1 MTGATYENLLVQR
14 EQGFAIL
21 TVNRPKALNALNGAT
36 LRELKAAVQELD
48 ADPGVGVIIL
58 TGAGEKAF
66 VAGADISEMA
76 DFGPLQ
82 AEDHARRG
90 QATVAAFESARKPT
104 IAAVN
109 GYALGGGLELAL
121 ACDIRLAS
129 ENAQVGLPEVSLA
142 TIPGFGGTQ
151 RLARL
156 VGTGV
161 AKELVFTG
169 RRVKAD
175 EAARLGIVNRV
186 VPQADLLETAKQMAR
201 DILANG
207 PYAVRLA
214 KEVINRGSQVDLE
227 HGLDIEQ
234 KAFGLTFATH
244 DQKEGMKAFLEKRK
258 ANWKGE

>member
-1 MTGATYENLLVQR
+1 MTFENLLVTRDGQV
-14 EQGFAIL
+14 AVL

-36 LRELKAAVQELD
+36 LVELERAIGELD
-48 ADPGVGVIIL
+48 ADPGVGVIIV
-58 TGAGEKAF
+58 TGSGEKAF

-82 AEDHARRG
+82 AEAHARRG
-90 QATVAAFESARKPT
+90 QRVVGAFENCTKPT

-129 ENAQVGLPEVSLA
+129 DNAVVGLPEVSLA

-151 RLARL
+151 RLTRT
-156 VGTGV
+156 VGAGM

-169 RRVKAD
+169 RKVRAEEAKAIG
-175 EAARLGIVNRV
+175 LVNHV
-186 VPQADLLETAKQMAR
+186 VPQAELMATATKMAN

-214 KEVINRGSQVDLE
+214 KEVINRGSQVDLD

-244 DQKEGMKAFLEKRK
+244 DQKEGMRAFLEKRK
-258 ANWKGE
+258 AAWKGE